1 MRSRRGFT
9 LIEVLIV
16 MAMLSILAALV
27 YPAYTDVTVDAER
40 AVVRVMVRN
49 IREKIQ
55 FHESIGD
62 VDLLRDGDSDD
73 VFRRWFPGGRLPT
86 NPWTSSVL
94 KIQTVHGPKDAT
106 EPNHKTFQ
114 INSHGEVSG
123 HTAWYNMANGS
134 FCVMVPD
141 RGSEQ
146 EILELFRS
154 INDLDGSS
162 ISNPGEPDLENGNGR
177 GNGVGA

>member
-27 YPAYTDVTVDAER
+27 YPAYTDVTVDAQG

-55 FHESIGD
+55 FHQSIGD
-62 VDLLRDGDSDD
+62 VALSPDGHPDDVLRD
-73 VFRRWFPGGRLPT
+73 WFPGRELPT

-114 INSHGEVSG
+114 VNSDGKVSD

-134 FCVMVPD
+134 FCVLVPD

-146 EILELFRS
+146 YILELFRS
-154 INDLDGSS
+154 INGLDGSS
-162 ISNPGEPDLENGNGR
+162 ISNPGQADDDHGHGNG
-177 GNGVGA
+177 A